1 MMAVDGIAQRDTSG
15 REEFWASLALRYCP
29 GLGVTGTKILLE
41 HFGSAFAAARDAA
54 SWRELGIGPRACGN
68 FAKESWRTKAKEEWD
83 AAWQSSCGLVLWKD
97 DAYPAWLRAVDDP
110 PLFLYYL
117 GDARLLANVAVAVV
131 GARECSVEGLRAT
144 VHIARGLSA
153 AGVTVISGMA
163 RGIDRAAHL
172 AALEGPGSSIA
183 VLGTGVDVL
192 YPKANLDLRALL
204 CEKGLLVSEFAPSL
218 SGDGRLFPIRNR
230 IISGLSQAVLVTE
243 AAMRSGSLNTA
254 RHALEQGRDVFAV
267 PGPVSLASSKG
278 CQELIRRGAKAAFC
292 ADDILRELLPF
303 LTAHVRRAVEARD
316 LARFAPRRDGPVEED
331 PFIMTL
337 MPGLLPWE
345 SADDGDAAP
354 RKTPDFDAGSSGSGC
369 ARRTSGKTR
378 GSKAGQCKGQFDT
391 PQALLQGTPTPGS
404 QAAVNRDDI
413 SDEALAVLNLLQK
426 EALHIDDICRALG
439 QNAGMVSG
447 LLTTMEMKRYVRR
460 LPGMVYAL
468 AQA

>member
-1 MMAVDGIAQRDTSG
+1 MSADGIAQRGMSG
-15 REEFWASLALRYCP
+15 REEFWASLALRYCA
-29 GLGVTGTKILLE
+29 GLGLPAAKILLE
-41 HFGSAFAAARDAA
+41 HFGSAFAAVQDTP
-54 SWRELGIGPRACGN
+54 SWRELGISPRACGN
-68 FAKESWRTKAKEEWD
+68 FLKESWRQKAKEEWD
-83 AAWQSSCGLVLWKD
+83 AAWKSSCGLVLWKD
-97 DAYPAWLRAVDDP
+97 TAYPAWLRAIDDP
-110 PLFLYYL
+110 PLFLYCL
-117 GDARLLANVAVAVV
+117 GDARLLANAAVAVV
-131 GARECSVEGLRAT
+131 GARECSIEGLRAT

-204 CEKGLLVSEFAPSL
+204 CENGLLVSEFSPAL
-218 SGDGRLFPIRNR
+218 SGDGRFFPVRNR

-292 ADDILRELLPF
+292 ADDILRELLPL
-303 LTAHVRRAVEARD
+303 LTDHVRRAVESRD
-316 LARFAPRRDGPVEED
+316 LERFAPRREEREGED
-331 PFIMTL
+331 PSL
-337 MPGLLPWE
+337 MALTPGLLPWE
-345 SADDGDAAP
+345 PADEADAVPGKIACCGAGGPKYGRLQNVPDAVRGDGAGQSKEKPASVQTPLPVAAIP
-354 RKTPDFDAGSSGSGC
+354 AAQDAGS
-369 ARRTSGKTR
+369 
-378 GSKAGQCKGQFDT
+378 
-391 PQALLQGTPTPGS
+391 
-404 QAAVNRDDI
+404 RDDI
-413 SDEALAVLNLLQK
+413 PDEVRAVLNLLQRD
-426 EALHIDDICRALG
+426 ALHIDDICRALG

-460 LPGMVYAL
+460 LPGMIYAL
-468 AQA
+468 V

>member
-1 MMAVDGIAQRDTSG
+1 MDGIAQRDTPG

-29 GLGVTGTKILLE
+29 GLGPLSAKTLLE
-41 HFGSAFAAARDAA
+41 HFSSAFAAVRDVA
-54 SWRELGIGPRACGN
+54 SWRELGISPRVCGN
-68 FAKESWRTKAKEEWD
+68 FPKESWRQKAKEEWD
-83 AAWQSSCGLVLWKD
+83 AAWKSSCGLVLWKD
-97 DAYPAWLRAVDDP
+97 EAYPAWLRAIDDP

-117 GDARLLANVAVAVV
+117 GDARLLANAAVAVV

-192 YPKANLDLRALL
+192 YPKGNLDLRALL
-204 CEKGLLVSEFAPSL
+204 CEKGLLVSEFSPIL
-218 SGDGRLFPIRNR
+218 SGDGRLFPVRNR
-230 IISGLSQAVLVTE
+230 IISGLSQAVLVAE

-278 CQELIRRGAKAAFC
+278 CQELVRRGAKAAFC

-303 LTAHVRRAVEARD
+303 LTDHVRRAVEARD
-316 LARFAPRRDGPVEED
+316 LARFAPRRDGPTEED
-331 PFIMTL
+331 PSL
-337 MPGLLPWE
+337 MALAPGLLPWE
-345 SADDGDAAP
+345 PDEDASAAP
-354 RKTPDFDAGSSGSGC
+354 RKTLDFEAGSVRSGC
-369 ARRTSGKTR
+369 SRKTPCKARDSRVSQ
-378 GSKAGQCKGQFDT
+378 SKVKPDPIQ
-391 PQALLQGTPTPGS
+391 PSLLLEIKPES
-404 QAAVNRDDI
+404 QITGNRDDV
-413 SDEALAVLNLLQK
+413 SDEVRAVLNLLQK
-426 EALHIDDICRALG
+426 ESLHIDDICRALG
-439 QNAGMVSG
+439 QNAGMISG
-447 LLTTMEMKRYVRR
+447 LLTTMEMKRHVRR

-468 AQA
+468 VQE